1 MMINRKLQELAADA
15 GFVFWEDE
23 EWGPGPGNIDW
34 SSQYDMQLQG
44 LYDRMLE
51 EVLQTID
58 ESTKAQ
64 SLTTFDADYM
74 GKVNK
79 KLKEDILKKFGV

>member
-1 MMINRKLQELAADA
+1 MINRKLQELAADA

>member
-1 MMINRKLQELAADA
+1 MLINKKLTELAVDA
-15 GFVFWEDE
+15 GFAFWEDE
-23 EWGPGPGNIDW
+23 KWGPGPGNIDW
-34 SSQYDMQLQG
+34 SSEYDQQLQG

-58 ESTKAQ
+58 ESIKSST
-64 SLTTFDADYM
+64 LTSFDVNYL
-74 GKVNK
+74 GTVNK

>member
-1 MMINRKLQELAADA
+1 MLINKKLTELAVDA
-15 GFVFWEDE
+15 GFAFWEDE
-23 EWGPGPGNIDW
+23 KWGPGPGNIDW
-34 SSQYDMQLQG
+34 SSEYDQQLQG

-58 ESTKAQ
+58 ESIKQ
-64 SLTTFDADYM
+64 STLTTFDVNYL
-74 GKVNK
+74 GTVNK

>member
-1 MMINRKLQELAADA
+1 MLINKKLTELAADA
-15 GFVFWEDE
+15 GFIFWENE

-34 SSQYDMQLQG
+34 SSQYDQQLQG

-58 ESTKAQ
+58 ESVDDIY
-64 SLTTFDADYM
+64 L
-74 GKVNK
+74 GKVK
-79 KLKEDILKKFGV
+79 DELKRSILNKFGV

>member
-1 MMINRKLQELAADA
+1 MLINKKLTELAADA
-15 GFVFWEDE
+15 GFIFWENE

-34 SSQYDMQLQG
+34 SSEYDQQLQG

-58 ESTKAQ
+58 ESIKA
-64 SLTTFDADYM
+64 STLTTFDNGYL
-74 GKVNK
+74 GKVKEQIK
-79 KLKEDILKKFGV
+79 KDILNKFGV

>member
-1 MMINRKLQELAADA
+1 MLINKKLTELAVDA
-15 GFVFWEDE
+15 GFAFWEDE
-23 EWGPGPGNIDW
+23 KWGPGPGNIDW
-34 SSQYDMQLQG
+34 SSEYDQQLQG

-58 ESTKAQ
+58 ESLKQ
-64 SLTTFDADYM
+64 STLTTFDASYL
-74 GKVNK
+74 GTVNK

>member
-1 MMINRKLQELAADA
+1 MLINKKLTELSADA
-15 GFVFWEDE
+15 GFVFWENE

-34 SSQYDMQLQG
+34 SNDYDQQLQC

-51 EVLQTID
+51 EVLKTID
-58 ESTKAQ
+58 ESTKK
-64 SLTTFDADYM
+64 STLTTFDAGYL
-74 GKVNK
+74 GTFNK

>member
-1 MMINRKLQELAADA
+1 MVINKKLSELAADA
-15 GFVFWEDE
+15 GFIFWENE

-34 SSQYDMQLQG
+34 SSEYDQQLQG

-58 ESTKAQ
+58 ESIKVSTH
-64 SLTTFDADYM
+64 TTFDASYLATVRE
-74 GKVNK
+74 KIK
-79 KLKEDILKKFGV
+79 QDILKKFGV